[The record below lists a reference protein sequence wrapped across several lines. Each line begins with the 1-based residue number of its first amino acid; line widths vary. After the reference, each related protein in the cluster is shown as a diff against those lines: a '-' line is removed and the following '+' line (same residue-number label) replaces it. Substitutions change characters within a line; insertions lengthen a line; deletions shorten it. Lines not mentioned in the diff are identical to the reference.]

1 MLSLESLALIVA
13 EIGVFIWTM
22 LMKNIN
28 IEKGVLLLSVTSV

>member
-1 MLSLESLALIVA
+1 MLSLESLAHIVA

-22 LMKNIN
+22 LMKNNN